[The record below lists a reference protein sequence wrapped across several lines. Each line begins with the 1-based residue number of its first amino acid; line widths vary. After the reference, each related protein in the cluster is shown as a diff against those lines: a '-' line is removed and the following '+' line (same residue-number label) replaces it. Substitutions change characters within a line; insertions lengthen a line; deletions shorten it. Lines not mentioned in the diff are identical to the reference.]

1 MTSADGADD
10 PTLGGRIDR
19 LVGDSEP
26 AWPEPV
32 VPPAPGP
39 NVVVVLLDDLGFSD
53 IGPYGSE
60 IPTPNLDRL
69 ADAGVCFSNYH
80 TSPLCSPSRAALL
93 TGRNPHRAGFGGVAN
108 FDPGFPGWAMEL
120 GADVPTLPGVL
131 REAGYATYAVGK
143 WHLTRDAAMHD
154 GAPRDSWPLQC
165 GFDRFYGILEGWTN
179 LHHPHRL
186 VRDNSPVDVDEY
198 PEGYYFTDDIT
209 DEAISYL
216 KALRAHEAE
225 RPFFLYLAHGAVH
238 GPLHAKPDDMARHRG
253 NYDVGWDVVRER
265 RFARQLERGL
275 FPDGTAM
282 APRNHEPGHE
292 VEPWDDHDA
301 DEQAR
306 FARYMETYAAMVDNV
321 DQNLGRLL
329 DTIEALGD
337 ADNTVVIFT
346 SDNGAT
352 EEGGAS
358 GSRSY
363 FKQFGGL
370 GAMTGWEL
378 DTPRDPELI
387 GGPRVLA
394 HYPRGWG
401 MASNTPFRL
410 YKRSTHAGGVRVPMI
425 VSWPAGVPADGRGE
439 VRLQY
444 QYVTDLFATVLDLV
458 GAAPV
463 DGQDGSSFAAAVT
476 AGATAST
483 HLEQYS
489 ECFGN
494 RSFYRDGWKLVASHR
509 RGAPYDDE
517 EWELYDIETDPT
529 ETNDLAAA
537 QPERVAELA
546 DAWDA
551 AAWDNQVFPLD
562 DGTGLLQLLRR
573 PDDAR
578 FHEPVRI
585 LPGTPTLER
594 YRSQRLIAFRSFAVD
609 VELDHGPDDA
619 GVLVAHGDQGGGYS
633 LFVED
638 GTLTFAYNH
647 YGDVSL
653 VPAGP
658 LAAGP
663 HTVTLDAAATGRFL
677 WDFTVSVDG
686 EEVATLPETPI
697 LLGFA
702 PFQGIDVGIDRRSPV
717 VWDLFERHGSFPYR
731 GEIHA
736 VTYRPGPPA
745 DYDPEQLVDA
755 LRAAG
760 RAGQ

>member
-1 MTSADGADD
+1 MTSADG
-10 PTLGGRIDR
+10 GRIGR
-19 LVGDSEP
+19 TVGESEP
-26 AWPEPV
+26 WWPPPV
-32 VPPAPGP
+32 DPPTPGP

-60 IPTPNLDRL
+60 IPTPTLDRL
-69 ADAGVCFSNYH
+69 AERGVCFANYH

-93 TGRNPHRAGFGGVAN
+93 TGRNPHRAGYAGVAN
-108 FDPGFPGWAMEL
+108 FDPGFPGWTMEL
-120 GADVPTLPGVL
+120 GAGVPTLPAVL
-131 REAGYATYAVGK
+131 RGQGYATYAVGK
-143 WHLTRDAAMHD
+143 WHLTRDAEMHD
-154 GAPRDSWPLQC
+154 GARRDAWPLQC

-209 DEAISYL
+209 DEAIGYL
-216 KALRAHEAE
+216 TSLRAHDAD

-238 GPLHAKPDDMARHRG
+238 GPLHAKADDMAHHRG
-253 NYDVGWDVVRER
+253 NYEVGWDEIREQ
-265 RFARQLERGL
+265 RFARQLARGL
-275 FPDGTAM
+275 FPEGTEM

-292 VEPWDDHDA
+292 VQPWDEHDVE
-301 DEQAR
+301 EQAR

-329 DTIEALGD
+329 DVIDALGD

-352 EEGGAS
+352 EEGGAT

-378 DTPRDPELI
+378 DTPRDPDLI

-425 VSWPAGVPADGRGE
+425 VSWPGGTPADAQGT
-439 VRLQY
+439 VRPQY
-444 QYVTDLFATVLDLV
+444 QYVTDLFATVLELV
-458 GAAPV
+458 GAPPV
-463 DGQDGSSFAAAVT
+463 ADQDGASFAAAVT
-476 AGATAST
+476 DGATAST

-494 RSFYRDGWKLVASHR
+494 RSFYRDGWKLVANHR
-509 RGAPYDDE
+509 RGAPYDE
-517 EWELYDIETDPT
+517 SEWELYDITADPT
-529 ETNDLAAA
+529 EIHDLAAVER
-537 QPERVAELA
+537 ERVRELA
-546 DAWDA
+546 DAWEA

-562 DGTGLLQLLRR
+562 DGTGLLQVLRR

-585 LPGTPTLER
+585 LSGTPTLER

-609 VELDHGPDDA
+609 IELDHAAGDA
-619 GVLVAHGDQGGGYS
+619 GVLLAHGDQGGGYS
-633 LFVED
+633 VYVDD
-638 GTLTFAYNH
+638 GELTFAYNH
-647 YGDVSL
+647 YGDVTL
-653 VPAGP
+653 VAAGP
-658 LAAGP
+658 LAPGP
-663 HTVTLDAAATGRFL
+663 HAITLTADATGRFL
-677 WDFTVSVDG
+677 WDFTVRVDG
-686 EEVATLPETPI
+686 DEVAALPQAPI

-717 VWDLFERHGSFPYR
+717 VWDVFERHGPFPYSGR
-731 GEIHA
+731 LQA
-736 VTYRPGPPA
+736 VTYRPGPAA
-745 DYDPEQLVDA
+745 DYDPERLVAAMRD
-755 LRAAG
+755 AG